1 MNKPN
6 NFDNVRTG
14 DFTPITPGGHHMII
28 KGVEERKTKTGKD
41 MLVVAFDF
49 APNDKQPSYAAQL
62 FNSDIRP
69 DKKWPNSC
77 ITYVVAVDNDGNTS
91 RNFKTFIKSVE
102 DSNKGFITTW
112 GEGQVF
118 TQQFKGK
125 RVGGVFGRVEEEYNG
140 ERKIRTI
147 LRWFCSDSRV
157 DNANVPADKLL
168 GVSAAPAQVT
178 TSSTI
183 PAGFTPVQDDDIPF

>member
-6 NFDNVRTG
+6 NYDNVKTG
-14 DFTPITPGGHHMII
+14 DFTPIMPGGHHMII
-28 KGVEERKTKTGKD
+28 KGVEERKTRTGKD

-49 APNDKQPSYAAQL
+49 APNDRQPGYAADL

-69 DKKWPNSC
+69 DKKWPNAC
-77 ITYVVAVDNDGNTS
+77 VTYVVAVDNDGNAS
-91 RNFKTFIKSVE
+91 RNFKTFIRSVE
-102 DSNKGFITTW
+102 ESNKGFITSW

-140 ERKIRTI
+140 ERKTRTL
-147 LRWFCSDSRV
+147 LRWFCSDARV
-157 DNANVPADKLL
+157 DNANVPAEKLL
-168 GVSAAPAQVT
+168 SQEAAPATAGTV
-178 TSSTI
+178 
-183 PAGFTPVQDDDIPF
+183 PAGFTAVEVDDVPF